1 MSIVSGPDTVL
12 ATGDPGDETARRFR
26 YQWIY
31 AAITCCLL
39 LDDSEDTHEVFCEHH
54 EDVLVKRRDGRFNG
68 LQIKTREISQP
79 AWKTDDEAVVNS
91 FSRFCRLESQFP
103 GQFLDFRFLSN
114 HPLYAGRNGKD
125 IQFVLRGFKAA
136 SAATAGSAIT
146 ARFAKK
152 IAQAAGCDIA
162 VAQQVLAKTN
172 ADDTLPKLQD
182 ALTRLIDALMNTWP
196 RGQDLTYPV
205 VKKAATFLS
214 DECCRAS
221 SLAHQDLLP
230 AYLPAS
236 ASPQAAELKARIDAK
251 RFDRARLL
259 SILETGINS
268 VAPLE
273 ADPASLV
280 RPGLGSSDLLK
291 RKLDAGGFSVVSRN
305 SAVNLRDKAEFL
317 GIAWTNKYGHEKG
330 LQRYGHI
337 RSLVLS
343 DSADAYETTKKD
355 DAPFGLDM
363 LKKLRKRIR
372 RRRQDGAQLYEC
384 SDEHL
389 EGIAYSLTS
398 ECEVDWSKDRP
409 WEDES

>member
-1 MSIVSGPDTVL
+1 MSSVSGPDTVL

-79 AWKTDDEAVVNS
+79 AWKTDDEAVINS

-125 IQFVLRGFKAA
+125 IQFVLRGFKAT
-136 SAATAGSAIT
+136 SAATTEYAST

-162 VAQQVLAKTN
+162 VAQQALAKTN

-196 RGQDLTYPV
+196 RGQDLGGV
-205 VKKAATFLS
+205 RISVFKA
-214 DECCRAS
+214 
-221 SLAHQDLLP
+221 
-230 AYLPAS
+230 
-236 ASPQAAELKARIDAK
+236 
-251 RFDRARLL
+251 
-259 SILETGINS
+259 G
-268 VAPLE
+268 
-273 ADPASLV
+273 
-280 RPGLGSSDLLK
+280 
-291 RKLDAGGFSVVSRN
+291 
-305 SAVNLRDKAEFL
+305 
-317 GIAWTNKYGHEKG
+317 
-330 LQRYGHI
+330 
-337 RSLVLS
+337 
-343 DSADAYETTKKD
+343 
-355 DAPFGLDM
+355 
-363 LKKLRKRIR
+363 
-372 RRRQDGAQLYEC
+372 
-384 SDEHL
+384 
-389 EGIAYSLTS
+389 
-398 ECEVDWSKDRP
+398 
-409 WEDES
+409 